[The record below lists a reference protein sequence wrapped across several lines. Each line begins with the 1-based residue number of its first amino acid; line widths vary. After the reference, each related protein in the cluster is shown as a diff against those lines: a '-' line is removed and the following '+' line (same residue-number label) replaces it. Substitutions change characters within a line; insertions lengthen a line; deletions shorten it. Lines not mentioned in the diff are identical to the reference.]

1 MKKVRAFGFDQSAVR
16 DMGKLFLP
24 ETSKTLT
31 NGSSPGHHNGIV
43 VAINGWW
50 LMDEDER
57 SDRSGL
63 IQSKPYRK
71 GGENIECNK
80 E

>member
-1 MKKVRAFGFDQSAVR
+1 MRKTIGVDIYNF
-16 DMGKLFLP
+16 
-24 ETSKTLT
+24 TLT
-31 NGSSPGHHNGIV
+31 DGIGRCLSTAGGGLNEHIPIV
-43 VAINGWW
+43 IVIS
-50 LMDEDER
+50 DER
-57 SDRSGL
+57 SNRSGL